1 MAVMGFFLFVFGYGL
16 ADDVVVFEEEDV
28 VAEAV
33 ESLGVLW
40 G

>member
-1 MAVMGFFLFVFGYGL
+1 MAIMRFLFFVFRDGL

-28 VAEAV
+28 VAEAI
-33 ESLGVLW
+33 EGLWVLW